1 MTERKPGPAAE
12 PQSAIRSGRAETRQD
27 FGVPEVDLLTPLKL
41 RGVTFRNRIAVSP
54 MCQYSAENG
63 FANDWHL
70 VHLGSRAA
78 GGAGLV
84 IVEAT
89 AVLPEGRITPKD
101 VGLWSDDHIE
111 PLARIARFVHSQ
123 GAVAGIQLAHA
134 GRKASCDVPWNGGA
148 ALKPGEGGWQVV
160 GPSPI
165 AFGLDSPTPV
175 ALTKE
180 GIEEVIV
187 AFEAAARRALKAGFK
202 LIEIHSAHG
211 YLLHEFLSPL
221 SNERTD
227 DYGGSLENRMR
238 FVLQVAE
245 RLRAIMPEEL
255 PLFVRISATDWAPGG
270 WDDTQSVE
278 LAKHLKRLGVDLID
292 VSSGGLVPNA
302 KIPMQKGYQV
312 PFARRIRDEADI
324 RTGAVGLITDHDYAN
339 QIVTGGDAN
348 MVLIAREFL
357 RDPYFALNAE
367 RALGAEPDWPVQYG
381 YAVRRRV

>member
-1 MTERKPGPAAE
+1 MTEREPKP
-12 PQSAIRSGRAETRQD
+12 QNAIRSGRAETRQD
-27 FGVPEVDLLTPLKL
+27 LGVPEVDLLTPLNL

-89 AVLPEGRITPKD
+89 AVVPEGRITPKD
-101 VGLWSDDHIE
+101 VGLWSDEHIE
-111 PLARIARFVHSQ
+111 PLARIARFVEGQ
-123 GAVAGIQLAHA
+123 GAVPGIQLAHA
-134 GRKASCDVPWNGGA
+134 GRKASCDVPWKGGA
-148 ALKPGEGGWQVV
+148 ALSPAKGGWQVA

-165 AFGLDSPTPV
+165 AFSPESPPPV

-180 GIEEVIV
+180 GIEAVIA
-187 AFEAAARRALKAGFK
+187 AFEAAARRALAAGFK
-202 LIEIHSAHG
+202 VIEIHSAHG

-221 SNERTD
+221 SNERAD
-227 DYGGSLENRMR
+227 EFGGSLENRMR
-238 FVLQVAE
+238 LVLQVAE
-245 RLRAIMPEEL
+245 RLRAIVPEEL
-255 PLFVRISATDWAPGG
+255 PLFVRISATDWAAGG

-278 LAKHLKRLGVDLID
+278 LAKRLKRLGVDLID

-312 PFARRIRDEADI
+312 PFARRIRDEAEI
-324 RTGAVGLITDHDYAN
+324 RTGAVGLITDAEYAN

-348 MVLIAREFL
+348 MVLIARGFL

-367 RALGAEPDWPVQYG
+367 RALGGEPDWPVQYG
-381 YAVRRRV
+381 YVVRRRV

>member
-1 MTERKPGPAAE
+1 M
-12 PQSAIRSGRAETRQD
+12 
-27 FGVPEVDLLTPLKL
+27 
-41 RGVTFRNRIAVSP
+41 
-54 MCQYSAENG
+54 
-63 FANDWHL
+63 
-70 VHLGSRAA
+70 
-78 GGAGLV
+78 
-84 IVEAT
+84 
-89 AVLPEGRITPKD
+89 
-101 VGLWSDDHIE
+101 
-111 PLARIARFVHSQ
+111 
-123 GAVAGIQLAHA
+123 
-134 GRKASCDVPWNGGA
+134 PWKGGA
-148 ALKPGEGGWQVV
+148 ALKPEEGGWRVF

-165 AFGLDSPTPV
+165 AFGLESPTPV
-175 ALTKE
+175 SLTKE
-180 GIEEVIV
+180 GIETVIA
-187 AFEAAARRALKAGFK
+187 AFEAAAHRALKAGFK

-221 SNERTD
+221 ANERTD
-227 DYGGSLENRMR
+227 EYGGSLENRMR

-255 PLFVRISATDWAPGG
+255 PLFVRISETDWVPGG

-302 KIPMQKGYQV
+302 RIPMQKGYQV
-312 PFARRIRDEADI
+312 PFARRIRDEAEI

-348 MVLIAREFL
+348 MVLIARESL